1 MPTLFPTETFRTL
14 PLLFMSSHLCLSS
27 PPHTLPHTPELWPG
41 SLFHY
46 PFVADL
52 GKSQGSPES
61 LKGEGALS
69 SSKAILTGTHSEKG
83 FPEKNL
89 AIGRVGAILCQPEG
103 CCPYLAT
110 PSSFAFP
117 TPDL

>member
-1 MPTLFPTETFRTL
+1 MPTLFPTDTFCTL
-14 PLLFMSSHLCLSS
+14 PLLFMFSHLGLSS

-69 SSKAILTGTHSEKG
+69 SSKAVLTGTHSEKG

-89 AIGRVGAILCQPEG
+89 AIGRVGASCADLR
-103 CCPYLAT
+103 A
-110 PSSFAFP
+110 AAP
-117 TPDL
+117 T